1 MKFAFTADV
10 HLSSYSQDRID
21 DDSKLP
27 ERLHSIKN
35 VLYEIADYCIDNQ
48 IEYMVLGGDLLHNKS
63 IIYSIAQ
70 NVLLEFF
77 RHYQRKLNF
86 IVIDGNHDLSAKG
99 GEAVSALT
107 SLDYEPYVTRIPF
120 GDFERMENMLFVP
133 YSTNIVDIIKKN
145 KSDILISHFGLNEGV
160 LNSGLSII
168 ADLGLKDLI
177 GKYKL
182 VLLGHYHK
190 PQEIIRDDIS
200 LFYVGSPI
208 QLDWGE
214 REDEKR
220 FLVVDSQ
227 TLEVKSIPTKNY
239 KKHIQLQITKS
250 NKNKILEEAQK
261 AKDAGHYV
269 KLVKTDETDLNDIA
283 DQFIVVDKSE
293 KDITN
298 RGLSSSMTD
307 DEIMQKFLDI
317 KEIPKDEHEI
327 YLEIVKDIIS

>member
-107 SLDYEPYVTRIPF
+107 SLDYEPYVKRIPF